1 LQDISAMLRAVG
13 LRPTYQRM
21 ALGRLLFDNG
31 GRHVT
36 AEMLYE
42 KTVDAEVTVS
52 LATVYNRLNQLA
64 NANLLRKI
72 GVGGSKTYFDTNL
85 SAHNHYFLEDSQE
98 LIDIID
104 PTALRQ
110 LPTAPEDYEIRMIIR
125 LREKAGALAESPDRR
140 W

>member
-1 LQDISAMLRAVG
+1 MLRAVG

-42 KTVDAEVTVS
+42 KAVDAEVTVS
-52 LATVYNRLNQLA
+52 LATVYNTLNQLA

-72 GVGGSKTYFDTNL
+72 GVDGSKTYFDTNL
-85 SAHNHYFLEDSQE
+85 SAHNHYFLEDSQK
-98 LIDIID
+98 LIDITD
-104 PTALRQ
+104 PTALHQ
-110 LPTAPEDYEIRMIIR
+110 LPTAPEDYEISRVDMIIR
-125 LREKAGALAESPDRR
+125 LRKKADALAESPDRR
-140 W
+140 R